1 MPGQIERSGM
11 RIRLGIAAAL
21 LTLGGAV
28 FAAPAMAKDK
38 DTFTVCKHGCRYH
51 TIQSAV
57 NHVKKGK
64 KSVVK
69 VKPGRYHE
77 GVQVYGHRYDKLT
90 IKGASKNPRKAILDG
105 DNARIQGQPA
115 QNGIDGRNVDGLKIK
130 RLWARNFAANGF
142 FIHADPGN
150 HCHGFV
156 MNKDL
161 ASFNVSYGLFAKH
174 CTGGRITHSK
184 GWGHGD
190 SAFYIGETPPQKN
203 PDWTEIAHDKGYL
216 NVLGY
221 SGTNSKYVD
230 IHDSMFFNNGAGVV
244 PNTLDSELFQ
254 PNANGKIRDNDIFWN
269 NFNYFL
275 PKSPVKTVSGGLG
288 QIGDR
293 TINYPTGVGVILF
306 GSDGWVVRD
315 NRIFGNFFWGAAA
328 FSDPFNEAALNEN
341 NRFID
346 NKMGRGGTDK
356 NRFDFYNDGSG
367 KGNCF
372 DGNSSSSFDV
382 TATADHPKSFL
393 YPSCP
398 PPASAGTGTN
408 EGDGN
413 VGHGQVGELADY
425 VLSDPPCS
433 QEDSWVRHSHPK
445 FKGITPI
452 DTKDF
457 GECKK

>member
-1 MPGQIERSGM
+1 MKV
-11 RIRLGIAAAL
+11 RLGIAVASLAL
-21 LTLGGAV
+21 FGAV
-28 FAAPAMAKDK
+28 FAAPAMAGGKQG
-38 DTFTVCKHGCRYH
+38 FTVCKHGCRYH

-57 NHVKKGK
+57 NDVKNGRN
-64 KSVVK
+64 SVIR
-69 VKPGRYHE
+69 VKPGTYHE
-77 GVQVYGHRYDKLT
+77 GVQVFGHKYDGLLIQGTAK
-90 IKGASKNPRKAILDG
+90 SPRKAILDG

-115 QNGIDGRNVDGLKIK
+115 QNGIDGLNVDKLKIK
-130 RLWARNFAANGF
+130 RLWTRDYPANGV

-150 HCHGFV
+150 HCHGFAMV
-156 MNKDL
+156 KDL
-161 ASFNVSYGLFAKH
+161 ASFNRSYGLFAKH

-190 SAFYIGETPPQKN
+190 SAIYIGETPPQKN
-203 PDWTEIAHDKGYL
+203 PHWTDISDNKSYL

-230 IHDSMFFNNGAGVV
+230 IHDNMFFNNGAGVV

-254 PNANGKIRDNDIFWN
+254 PNAEGKIRDNDIFWN

-288 QIGDR
+288 TIGDPPR
-293 TINYPTGVGVILF
+293 TVNYPTGVGVALF
-306 GSDGWVVRD
+306 GSDGWVVKD
-315 NRIFGNFFWGAAA
+315 NRIFGNFFWGAAS

-341 NRFID
+341 NRVVNNRF
-346 NKMGRGGTDK
+346 GRGGTDT
-356 NRFDFYNDGSG
+356 NRFDIYNDGSG

-372 DGNSSSSFDV
+372 AGNHSSTFDL
-382 TATADHPKSFL
+382 TPDHENPFRFI

-398 PPASAGTGTN
+398 APQSAGTGTV
-408 EGDGN
+408 EGDGG
-413 VGHGQVGELADY
+413 VGSGQVGELASY

-433 QEDSWVRHSHPK
+433 QEDAWAQHSHPA

-452 DTKDF
+452 DTKNL
-457 GECKK
+457 GNCKQQGRR